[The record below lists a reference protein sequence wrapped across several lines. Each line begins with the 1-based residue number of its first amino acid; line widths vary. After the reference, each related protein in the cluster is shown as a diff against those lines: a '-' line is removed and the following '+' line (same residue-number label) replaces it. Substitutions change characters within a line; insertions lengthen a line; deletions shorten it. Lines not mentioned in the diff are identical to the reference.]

1 VSARSFAFLG
11 SGEFEA
17 WHDDVDRWLLDRAKG
32 DGSVVVAPTASAPE
46 GDEVFASWA
55 TKGLEH
61 YRRLGVDARVLPV
74 KIRGDASDDQALA
87 MVRDASMIF
96 FSGGNPWH
104 LARVLEDTPLWRLLV
119 ERLDT
124 GLAYAGCS
132 AGVAFL
138 TEKTYD
144 SDTVDFDDVFKP
156 GLGYVPN
163 TLFAPHWDIVD
174 GWVPGARA
182 GITAAAPAGGVL
194 VALDEDTAMLGD
206 GAAWSVSGRQGIHVL
221 RDGTWASYVGGDTF
235 DLPLV

>member
-1 VSARSFAFLG
+1 MSVRSFAFLG

-17 WHDDVDRWLLDRAKG
+17 WHDDVDRWLLERANG
-32 DGSVVVAPTASAPE
+32 DGSVVVAPTASALE
-46 GDEVFASWA
+46 GEQVFASWA

-74 KIRGDASDDQALA
+74 RRREDASADDALA
-87 MVRDASMIF
+87 MVGDASMIF

-104 LARVLEDTPLWRLLV
+104 LAKVLEDTPLWRLLV
-119 ERLDT
+119 DRLDA

-132 AGVAFL
+132 AGVACL

-144 SDTVDFDDVFKP
+144 SDTEDFDDVFQR
-156 GLGYVPN
+156 GLGYVPD

-182 GITAAAPAGGVL
+182 AITAAAPAGGVL
-194 VALDEDTAMLGD
+194 VGLDEDTAMLGD
-206 GAAWSVSGRQGIHVL
+206 GAAWSVSGRQAVHVL
-221 RDGTWASYVGGDTF
+221 RDGAWTRFAAGETF